1 MIESRQRRRDR
12 EPYNANA
19 TEESGGPEG
28 GKSTPDAQIDHRDPG
43 KRQRH
48 RERRRLEMDMDCGMH
63 RRAYWSTAER
73 EASRAGVCA
82 DGCKVFK
89 NATSA
94 VVSGGL
100 RFFP

>member
-1 MIESRQRRRDR
+1 
-12 EPYNANA
+12 
-19 TEESGGPEG
+19 
-28 GKSTPDAQIDHRDPG
+28 
-43 KRQRH
+43 
-48 RERRRLEMDMDCGMH
+48 MDMGCGMH